1 MRTRFWLPWEEHGEG
16 YSVID
21 NHGRACVAYLAER
34 MARMTGQPIRLME
47 ERIYRLVG
55 WTCAT
60 KKEDE

>member
-1 MRTRFWLPWEEHGEG
+1 MRARFWLPWEEHGDG

-47 ERIYRLVG
+47 ERIFRLIG
-55 WTCAT
+55 GTGASG
-60 KKEDE
+60 KGNE